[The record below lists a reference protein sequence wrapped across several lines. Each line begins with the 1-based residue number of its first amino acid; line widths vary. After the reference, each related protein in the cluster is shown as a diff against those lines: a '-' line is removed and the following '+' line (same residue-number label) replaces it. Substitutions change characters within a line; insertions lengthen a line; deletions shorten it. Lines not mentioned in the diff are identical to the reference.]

1 MTNEESPGPFEE
13 VAAPPEE
20 NPAPS
25 KESPAPPAP
34 DLRLLE
40 ENIGYAFRDRRL
52 LERALTHRSWA
63 HESVG
68 AGGER
73 EARALHNEA
82 LEFVGDSVLGL
93 VVADALFRSH
103 PEVTEGELSRMKHRL
118 VSTQTLT
125 RVARSLQLGEHM
137 RMGRGEE
144 KTGGRRKRALLAD
157 AFEALLA
164 AVFLDGGYAEAED
177 FVRRALGSE
186 LVEATPES
194 AAAADFKTL
203 LQERLQSE
211 RHLSPTYEL
220 VETEGPPHA
229 RTFHVEAVFDGERV
243 RGAGRT
249 IKTAEMDAACRALEL
264 IGPPPGLKEEAKESD
279 SDLQEEEDAANAT

>member
-1 MTNEESPGPFEE
+1 MTNEESPGPVEE
-13 VAAPPEE
+13 AAAPRE
-20 NPAPS
+20 
-25 KESPAPPAP
+25 ESPDQTEESSAPPAP
-34 DLRLLE
+34 DPRSLE
-40 ENIGYAFRDRRL
+40 ENIGYSFRDRRL

-63 HESVG
+63 HETVG

-73 EARALHNEA
+73 EARTLHNEA

-93 VVADALFRSH
+93 VVADALFSAH
-103 PEVTEGELSRMKHRL
+103 PEGTEGELSRMKHGL
-118 VSTQTLT
+118 VSMPTLA
-125 RVARSLQLGEHM
+125 RVSRRLGLGEHL
-137 RMGRGEE
+137 RVGRGEE

-164 AVFLDGGYAEAED
+164 AVFIDGGYAEAEG

-186 LVEATPES
+186 LIEATPES

-229 RTFHVEAVFDGERV
+229 RTFHVEAVFEDERV
-243 RGAGRT
+243 RGQGRT
-249 IKTAEMDAACRALEL
+249 IKAAEMDAACRALEL
-264 IGPPPGLKEEAKESD
+264 IGPPPSSEEQKESD
-279 SDLQEEEDAANAT
+279 EDSKQESGREEC

>member
-1 MTNEESPGPFEE
+1 MTNEESPGTVEE
-13 VAAPPEE
+13 AVAPSEE
-20 NPAPS
+20 IPAPS
-25 KESPAPPAP
+25 EESSATPAP
-34 DLRLLE
+34 DPRLLE
-40 ENIGYAFRDRRL
+40 ENIGYSFRDRRL

-63 HESVG
+63 HETVG
-68 AGGER
+68 AGAEL

-82 LEFVGDSVLGL
+82 MEFVGDSVLGL

-103 PEVTEGELSRMKHRL
+103 PKVTEGELSRMKHRL
-118 VSTQTLT
+118 VSMQTLA
-125 RVARSLQLGEHM
+125 RVSRRLGVGEHL
-137 RMGRGEE
+137 RVGRGEE

-164 AVFLDGGYAEAED
+164 AVFLDGGYAEAEG

-186 LVEATPES
+186 LEDATPES

-229 RTFHVEAVFDGERV
+229 RIFHVEAVFDGERV

-249 IKTAEMDAACRALEL
+249 IKAAETDAACRALEIL
-264 IGPPPGLKEEAKESD
+264 GPPPGSGEEG
-279 SDLQEEEDAANAT
+279 EEPDAQDVEDGGL